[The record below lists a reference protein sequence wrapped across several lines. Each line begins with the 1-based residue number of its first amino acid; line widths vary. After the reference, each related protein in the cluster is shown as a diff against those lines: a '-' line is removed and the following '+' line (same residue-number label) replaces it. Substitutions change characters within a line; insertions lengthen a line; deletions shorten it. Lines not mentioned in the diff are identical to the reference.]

1 MIRNKF
7 FSLFLLLGLLLE
19 HATAAEDGAPLAGK
33 TLEQNEVISV
43 ELDGDSVEIY
53 NDLIAKENYDSHYG
67 PNVAGMVVGGLFVG
81 AGTFFLVGGIQ
92 GVNYSSNEEGL
103 DVPLTHVAGV
113 LFLVASIPLYLVG
126 IPVLSY
132 NTYKFAVRKGH
143 ANRRD
148 EYIDALK
155 RYKEK
160 RESGSVEWLLVPSV
174 NLANA
179 GGGLNLLV
187 AF

>member
-1 MIRNKF
+1 MMRNKRIL
-7 FSLFLLLGLLLE
+7 LFLLLNLLPGFVR
-19 HATAAEDGAPLAGK
+19 AEENAPLAKFPPIRNEEFSTDGEEDSLAIYKALK
-33 TLEQNEVISV
+33 TE
-43 ELDGDSVEIY
+43 
-53 NDLIAKENYDSHYG
+53 ENLYADYR
-67 PNVAGMVVGGLFVG
+67 PNVTGMIFGGVYVGLGSG
-81 AGTFFLVGGIQ
+81 FLTGGI
-92 GVNYSSNEEGL
+92 GLLSSFTYDENCYRLLGATFI
-103 DVPLTHVAGV
+103 VVA
-113 LFLVASIPLYLVG
+113 IPFYLVG
-126 IPVLSY
+126 VPILISNIYEY
-132 NTYKFAVRKGH
+132 NVRKGH

-148 EYIDALK
+148 EYIDAFK

>member
-1 MIRNKF
+1 MQNKRML
-7 FSLFLLLGLLLE
+7 LFLLLNLFLGFVR
-19 HATAAEDGAPLAGK
+19 AEENAPLAK
-33 TLEQNEVISV
+33 FPPIRNEKFSA
-43 ELDGDSVEIY
+43 DGEEDSLAIY
-53 NDLIAKENYDSHYG
+53 SALIAKENLYADTR
-67 PNVAGMVVGGLFVG
+67 PNVTGMIFGGVYVGLGSGLL
-81 AGTFFLVGGIQ
+81 AGGICLLNSFPVDEDFSRLL
-92 GVNYSSNEEGL
+92 GATFIV
-103 DVPLTHVAGV
+103 VA
-113 LFLVASIPLYLVG
+113 IPFYLVG
-126 IPVLSY
+126 VPILVSNIYEY
-132 NTYKFAVRKGH
+132 NVRKGH

-155 RYKEK
+155 RYKKK